1 MNEINK
7 ENGME
12 INKDDDVGTLGI
24 FNTFDEWK
32 TAISHSPM
40 FSAIAYNFDFDA
52 IRWLSENIDV
62 SGYMGAPIAV
72 LENKPIQA
80 QVKVIKAADGL
91 KTFVDHYK
99 DSGKRIYLYMALYYP
114 EKIDY
119 LLDNPKANESGAW
132 RIRYAVI
139 D

>member
-12 INKDDDVGTLGI
+12 INNDEDVGTLGI

-32 TAISHSPM
+32 TAVEAPASISG
-40 FSAIAYNFDFDA
+40 IAEYFNFDGM
-52 IRWLSENIDV
+52 RWLSENMDV
-62 SGYMGAPIAV
+62 AGYMGAPIAV

-80 QVKVIKAADGL
+80 QVKVIKDTDGL

-99 DSGKRIYLYMALYYP
+99 DSGKRIYLYMTLYFP
-114 EKIDY
+114 AQIDY
-119 LLDNPKANESGAW
+119 RSDNPKANESGAW